1 MRHHFQNTFP
11 ELPDIINISSK
22 EKHFSIKRTNINIKI
37 RFLYRCYRSCDHM
50 VTEVLVCERPAW
62 GRPPGWW
69 KLSGAG
75 DGSHHCLPVALPP
88 WHLTASSRGAVS
100 HCIYCIKAK
109 SRAAATAALW
119 ERQLHKAD
127 TVWSGGGSWSP
138 LFYASHS
145 WWFMRLN
152 CGGAGERELLLI
164 QQQVRRLVVCLHH
177 RRSPPSTLA
186 LMKRIICRE

>member
-1 MRHHFQNTFP
+1 MRPHGNRDVGVWKT
-11 ELPDIINISSK
+11 SV
-22 EKHFSIKRTNINIKI
+22 RTST
-37 RFLYRCYRSCDHM
+37 R
-50 VTEVLVCERPAW
+50 
-62 GRPPGWW
+62 W

-75 DGSHHCLPVALPP
+75 DGSHHCLPVALPR

-138 LFYASHS
+138 LFYTSHS

-152 CGGAGERELLLI
+152 YGGAGEHELLLI